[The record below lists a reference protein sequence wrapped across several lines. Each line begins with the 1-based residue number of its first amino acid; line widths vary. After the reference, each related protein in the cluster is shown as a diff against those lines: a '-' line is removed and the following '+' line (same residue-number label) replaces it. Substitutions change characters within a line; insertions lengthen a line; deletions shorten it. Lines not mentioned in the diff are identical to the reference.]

1 MFESLADEL
10 EGIVER
16 IATTGVPAAGP
27 AMVRVRATIDRL
39 DALVCE
45 AQVRFDAH
53 ELWRDEGAGSLRG
66 WLADACALSRKE
78 ASAAARRSERLESWP
93 EVADAWCHGRLTG
106 AQVEAMVRVIPVRF
120 VARFAEHAARVVEVV
135 SPLDATATEAALRQ
149 WVRCAEAEDGAE
161 QFVERPSGVFVSS
174 YFDGRMAIS
183 GELSPVEGAIVEA
196 ALRVFDVPDPV
207 DEHGDV
213 VGPRR
218 SMATRNADALVAMAK
233 FALDSRD
240 GAGESG
246 RFVPHVSL
254 VIDVA
259 ELRAAALRGAGVRT
273 MADVRVRAAERG
285 WSAVEMAWFT
295 EALAHHGEAV
305 TAEGQVLDPAAIS
318 ALTCESVVQ
327 RVMMSGSRVL
337 DLGREVRTAR
347 HWQRRAVIARDRHCR
362 APGCR
367 VRPRFCDVHHVDHW
381 IEGGR
386 TDVDRMVLLCGTHH
400 REFHKDGYRMELD
413 ADAVFTV
420 HSPRGWSRSSAPE
433 RSEQVRFVRSV
444 T

>member
-1 MFESLADEL
+1 MFESLAAEL

-39 DALVCE
+39 EALVYE

-66 WLADACALSRKE
+66 WLADACALGRKE

-93 EVADAWCHGRLTG
+93 EVVDAWCRGRLTG
-106 AQVEAMVRVIPVRF
+106 PQVDAMVRVIPVRF
-120 VARFAEHAARVVEVV
+120 VARFADHAARVVEIV
-135 SPLDATATEAALRQ
+135 SPLDAAATEVALRQ
-149 WVRCAEAEDGAE
+149 WVRCAESEDGAE
-161 QFVERPSGVFVSS
+161 QLSERPSGMFVSS
-174 YFDGRMAIS
+174 YFDGRVAIS
-183 GELSPVEGAIVEA
+183 GELSPVDGAIVEA

-213 VGPRR
+213 VGVRR
-218 SMATRNADALVAMAK
+218 SMAMRNADALVAMAR
-233 FALDSRD
+233 FALDHRD
-240 GAGESG
+240 GAAESG
-246 RFVPHVSL
+246 RFLPHVSL
-254 VIDVA
+254 IVDVT

-273 MADVRVRAAERG
+273 EADVRARAAERG
-285 WSAVEMAWFT
+285 WSAIETAWFT
-295 EALAHHGEAV
+295 EALTRHAEGS
-305 TAEGQVLDPAAIS
+305 TDEGQVLDAAALS

-327 RVMMSGSRVL
+327 RVVMADSRLL
-337 DLGREVRTAR
+337 DLGRDVRTAR

-367 VRPRFCDVHHVDHW
+367 VKPRFCDVHHVDHW
-381 IEGGR
+381 IDGGR
-386 TDVDRMVLLCGTHH
+386 TDVARMVLLCGTHH
-400 REFHKDGYRMELD
+400 REFHKDGYSMELD

-420 HSPRGWSRSSAPE
+420 RSSRGWSRSSVPE
-433 RSEQVRFVRSV
+433 RCEQLRFVRSV